1 MGFQLRL
8 SVFSVLVLVVR
19 VFWGF
24 QKNKW
29 VLAGL
34 VGLASY
40 VCHVLHYSINFNAI
54 LGIGGNS
61 RAIGCN
67 WGEVNRVSWKFERGI
82 EKVVIVEGGKV

>member
-29 VLAGL
+29 MLAGL
-34 VGLASY
+34 VGPASC
-40 VCHVLHYSINFNAI
+40 VCHMLHYSVNSNAI
-54 LGIGGNS
+54 LGIGGNG
-61 RAIGCN
+61 RAIGCS
-67 WGEVNRVSWKFERGI
+67 WEGKSSILEV
-82 EKVVIVEGGKV
+82 